1 MTCSHLEL
9 GSFQVVMLPQQFR
22 LAFAVASIHRNNGI
36 CFMVGLMAVGI
47 FGRCRSGIVGQLAL
61 SEAVMSAVVSFS
73 GLVTSLTS
81 LYLVR
86 VASVLVKFP
95 MCALNLTPRII
106 P

>member
-1 MTCSHLEL
+1 MLHCWAD
-9 GSFQVVMLPQQFR
+9 GSR
-22 LAFAVASIHRNNGI
+22 H
-36 CFMVGLMAVGI
+36 
-47 FGRCRSGIVGQLAL
+47 FGRRSSGIVGQLAL